1 MKLLD
6 SVKSSWTFFFE
17 ESSGDIIWKLKG
29 LLGDVSYCPEDIL
42 AAVFER
48 AGLTEGAS
56 YSQYLRHYVDDD
68 LEDYS
73 DAAMEDDI
81 LLGIVSRGVK
91 AFSEDDIISLCERIG
106 LVPVD
111 VRGFKSALSS
121 EVKSSSSFFLPA
133 LALSLQREDVGLVPA
148 LQMGMEISRDK
159 DWEAL
164 SQKFHSSP
172 EYHVLAILIALHR
185 DGMYVIQNAEEA
197 IKYADMLIRLDT
209 VHQGDDRV
217 RALLLALMQVTKNC
231 DEQKLQEY
239 AKQNKHLLVTGVE
252 ETQISKLAP
261 WFTAVENH
269 LRALLP
275 EREVSLDEL
284 GPSWGSL
291 FPVTPGAEYIFQIP
305 DDLFSIATKSKKPYL
320 DFPLRD
326 EFTQNLAHFKDFI
339 EYMTELSGHV
349 TRDNVETLLRILTG
363 YPFSTQQEKLLWDG
377 RQIRALLYIIK
388 FMFPSSPGK
397 GKKKYQPIIE
407 NTVFDPEVNS
417 NDETYLLEQPNRI
430 TSIIKDGH
438 MAGIPISVL
447 KDLYNLYP
455 TVYTNP
461 DKS

>member
-185 DGMYVIQNAEEA
+185 EGMFKIQSAEEA
-197 IKYADMLIRLDT
+197 IEYADMLIRLDT
-209 VHQGDDRV
+209 IHQGDDRV
-217 RALLLALMQVTKNC
+217 RALLLALMRVTKNC

-239 AKQNKHLLVTGVE
+239 AKQNKHLLVTVVE
-252 ETQISKLAP
+252 EPQISKLAP

-275 EREVSLDEL
+275 EHEVSLDEL
-284 GPSWGSL
+284 GASWDSV
-291 FPVTPGAEYIFQIP
+291 FPVTPGAEYIPGIDERVKQDPERFKKFVRYVNHISGFE
-305 DDLFSIATKSKKPYL
+305 DEDNYYALIRLFT
-320 DFPLRD
+320 
-326 EFTQNLAHFKDFI
+326 
-339 EYMTELSGHV
+339 GHAEPG
-349 TRDNVETLLRILTG
+349 REARPRWDCDNKN
-363 YPFSTQQEKLLWDG
+363 YHPFSDYSYLP
-377 RQIRALLYIIK
+377 LLYIVRRMFRRYDKDK
-388 FMFPSSPGK
+388 FP
-397 GKKKYQPIIE
+397 
-407 NTVFDPEVNS
+407 
-417 NDETYLLEQPNRI
+417 LLERFVCFENEEGNIPWEKASQSPDRNLDP
-430 TSIIKDGH
+430 SIKQAFYDFYGE
-438 MAGIPISVL
+438 L
-447 KDLYNLYP
+447 FTK
-455 TVYTNP
+455 
-461 DKS
+461 